1 MSDKRSTPGLW
12 GEWHSLLQFSDDK
25 ITRSDWSDSMV
36 SEFSAGNDRRSRS
49 RAKLATLVQTRKETL
64 SLYTELANQRP
75 FEADEVTSEALQEFC
90 QALIDYAASAHFQ
103 LYRFISDRIER
114 RTPVLEVADKVYPK
128 IVRTTDLILRFNDK
142 YEAVDLLNGDN
153 EILTLLDSDLSQL
166 GETLAERIQLEDQ
179 VIGAMSGQTH

>member
-1 MSDKRSTPGLW
+1 
-12 GEWHSLLQFSDDK
+12 
-25 ITRSDWSDSMV
+25 MV
-36 SEFSAGNDRRSRS
+36 SDFSAGKDRRSRS
-49 RAKLATLVQTRKETL
+49 REKLATLVQTRKETL
-64 SLYTELANQRP
+64 SLFTELANQRP
-75 FEADEVTSEALQEFC
+75 FEADEITSEALQEFC

-114 RTPVLEVADKVYPK
+114 RTPVLEVADKVYPR

-142 YEAVDLLNGDN
+142 YEAVDLINGNN

-179 VIGAMSGQTH
+179 VIGAMTGQTH